1 MDKLDIYT
9 FGRQLITTRD
19 LDPVYVVLQETKLPI
34 NKLCDWLLAYWCFY
48 HMGTACW
55 IAEAKTVPMYWRN
68 MLTAAGSKEYPRGT
82 ERRHFRGEQAIKAV
96 TELSGKVPRELV
108 DYLAW
113 GNNVRLP
120 YPTLSEVMGR
130 VKELRGFGEWI
141 AFKVADMLERLNFG
155 PIIFKSDDVFSM
167 FEAPREGAKMLAEA
181 EGKQLP
187 DEKATYTWAYNQ
199 IYRKLGI
206 LKAPPRNERRIN
218 IQEIETI
225 LCKWKSHMNGHYPVG
240 KDVHE
245 VQKALELFQTRSP
258 LARQL
263 LQAGSASKLW

>member
-19 LDPVYVVLQETKLPI
+19 LDPVYVVLFEAKLQ
-34 NKLCDWLLAYWCFY
+34 KEELCKWLLAYWCFY

-55 IAEAKTVPMYWRN
+55 ITEAKTLPMYWRN
-68 MLTAAGSKEYPRGT
+68 MLVAAGTKDYPRGS
-82 ERRHFRGEQAIKAV
+82 ERRHFRGEQATKAV
-96 TELSGKVPRELV
+96 TELTSKVPVSLV

-113 GNNVRLP
+113 GKDKNKP
-120 YPTLSEVMGR
+120 PILSEVMNR

-141 AFKVADMLERLNFG
+141 AFKVADMLERLGFAS
-155 PIIFKSDDVFSM
+155 IKFERDDVFSM
-167 FEAPREGAKMLAEA
+167 FEAPREGAKLLAEV

-187 DEKATYTWAYNQ
+187 TERDIYTWAYNQ
-199 IYRKLGI
+199 LYRKLGV
-206 LKAPPRNERRIN
+206 LKAPPTYERRIN

-225 LCKWKSHMNGHYPVG
+225 LCKWKSHMNGHYPPG

-245 VQKALELFQTRSP
+245 VQKALELFQGRSP
-258 LARQL
+258 LAVRL
-263 LQAGSASKLW
+263 LKAGTASKLW